1 MNFLQENTT
10 VNKTF
15 FLAFLINF
23 FPKRAII
30 IIIMSIKTALEDDN
44 KIMIQSVRSYL
55 KDLGSSPTLPAT
67 LCHRPGQILTQGW
80 LSCLVGKRGSDTNL
94 GRCKEASK
102 ETLGS
107 MTTWRKKYLSF
118 ANK

>member
-30 IIIMSIKTALEDDN
+30 IIIM
-44 KIMIQSVRSYL
+44 
-55 KDLGSSPTLPAT
+55 
-67 LCHRPGQILTQGW
+67 
-80 LSCLVGKRGSDTNL
+80 
-94 GRCKEASK
+94 
-102 ETLGS
+102 
-107 MTTWRKKYLSF
+107 KKYKCF
-118 ANK
+118 FVNKNCPRR